1 MKKKYYTVLFLV
13 ALLFAGCKKEAVT
26 PEPVANQLNQS
37 TSQQTTSNK
46 GASAVD
52 TAALIQLKLAKD
64 SINIDG
70 IIIEFDPN
78 SKPTYSDLEDAI
90 YFQGY
95 GEVSLWSYSSDNIPL
110 AINTLPFPKTSLTI
124 TLAVHA
130 KTDGIYK
137 LSMETIY
144 AVPVIYEI
152 WLKDNYKK
160 DSLDFRH
167 NKIYAFNLSLADTN
181 SFGSHRFSLVIRQ
194 NPALGIHL
202 LNFTAAKTSS
212 GAQLNWQTENE
223 STYTTFTAERSTDNG
238 TTYTTLTTIKSTAA
252 SSYRYTDK
260 TPATGTNLYRV
271 KITDLNGAITYTKSL
286 TVSY

>member
-1 MKKKYYTVLFLV
+1 MKKKYYAVLFLV
-13 ALLFAGCKKEAVT
+13 ALLFAACKKNSVT
-26 PEPVANQLNQS
+26 PKPVANPLNQS
-37 TSQQTTSNK
+37 TSQQTTANT
-46 GASAVD
+46 GTATD

-78 SKPTYSDLEDAI
+78 SKSTYSDLEDAI
-90 YFQGY
+90 YFKGY

-124 TLAVHA
+124 ALAVHA

-137 LSMETIY
+137 LSLETIY
-144 AVPVIYEI
+144 AVPSIYEI

-160 DSLDFRH
+160 DSLDFRN

-181 SFGSHRFSLVIRQ
+181 SYGNHRFSLVIRQ

-212 GAQLNWQTENE
+212 GTQLKWQTENE

-238 TTYTTLTTIKSTAA
+238 TTYTALTNIKSTAA
-252 SSYRYTDK
+252 SSYHYTDK
-260 TPATGTNLYRV
+260 TPATTNLYRI
-271 KITDLNGAITYTKSL
+271 KITDLNGSITYTKSL
-286 TVSY
+286 TISY